1 MVKHAIAEIVGKR
14 ISAVVVKEGHAPDW
28 QLFLVFD
35 DDSSYEIYG
44 SGYLATAGGV
54 DPGGMEAVHRYL
66 HKTHNII
73 FEVVLDDPETEAADV
88 N

>member
-1 MVKHAIAEIVGKR
+1 MVKKAIAQIVGKR

-44 SGYLATAGGV
+44 RGGLATASGV
-54 DPGGMEAVHRYL
+54 DLGGIEAVRRYFQET
-66 HKTHNII
+66 HKII